1 MKSVAI
7 ACAAALALLVAHP
20 AWGASRIKDITTLNG
35 VRENQIIGYGLVVG
49 LQGTGDSL
57 RNAAFTEQSLQ
68 SMLERLGINTRG
80 GALRTRNVAAVVVTA
95 EMPPFV
101 GRGSRIDV
109 TVSSLGDASSLMGG
123 TLVMTPLTSVDGV
136 VYAVAQGQ
144 LAVSGFAAQGRSE
157 TVTEGVPTAA
167 RISNGALVEREIA
180 FRLSDMSELRLELRN
195 PDFRTAAKVADA
207 INAFTMQR
215 YKQRLARET
224 DLRSIRVAL
233 PPRVSTARFMAES
246 GNLLVDPETSARV
259 VIDARSGTIVIGQ
272 DVRVSA
278 AAITHGA
285 LTVRVTETPQV
296 SQPQPFSQG
305 ETTVTSQTSIST
317 EQSDGQLNIIEGPN
331 LRTLVRGLNQI
342 GLKPNGIIAIL
353 QSLKSAGAL
362 HAEIVVQ

>member
-1 MKSVAI
+1 V
-7 ACAAALALLVAHP
+7 
-20 AWGASRIKDITTLNG
+20 
-35 VRENQIIGYGLVVG
+35 
-49 LQGTGDSL
+49 
-57 RNAAFTEQSLQ
+57 
-68 SMLERLGINTRG
+68 NTRG
-80 GALRTRNVAAVVVTA
+80 GALRTRNVAAVLVTA

-101 GRGSRIDV
+101 GKGSRIDV

-157 TVTEGVPTAA
+157 VVTEGVPTAA
-167 RISNGALVEREIA
+167 RISNGALVEREIPY
-180 FRLSDMSELRLELRN
+180 RLADIPEIRLELRN

-207 INAFTMQR
+207 INAYAMDR
-215 YKQRLARET
+215 WNRPLAAES
-224 DLRSIRVAL
+224 DLRSIRVMR
-233 PPRVSTARFMAES
+233 PPRVSIARFMAEI
-246 GNLLVDPETSARV
+246 GELLVEPETSARV
-259 VIDARSGTIVIGQ
+259 VIDARTGTIVIGQ

-296 SQPQPFSQG
+296 SQPQPFSRG
-305 ETTVTSQTSIST
+305 ETTVTSQTSIGA
-317 EQSDGQLNIIEGPN
+317 EQSGGNMAIVDGPN

-342 GLKPNGIIAIL
+342 GLKPTGIIAIL
-353 QSLKSAGAL
+353 QALKSAGAL